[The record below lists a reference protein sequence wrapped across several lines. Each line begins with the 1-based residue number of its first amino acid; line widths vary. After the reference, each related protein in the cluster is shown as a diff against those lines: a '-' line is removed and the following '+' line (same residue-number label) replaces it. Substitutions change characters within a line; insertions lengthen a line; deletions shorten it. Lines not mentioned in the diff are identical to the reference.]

1 MGWVESGWRQYSQT
15 GVPLISDDFGYGIM
29 QITSGMAGASHDL
42 RGSIDGDTQS
52 KIASNYAYNI
62 AIGASI
68 LAQKYAAAP
77 KIGNGDPQVLE
88 HWYYALWAYNGW
100 GWGNNPNNSR
110 FDHSGSPASHPAGF
124 PYQERVLYLVAHPPR
139 DSNGLS
145 LWRPTPV
152 SMPSRH
158 AIGVKAGPLAELK
171 RLHLQPPPSLAS
183 DAEAVPLQIFTPGGS
198 RMVKLKVVNSGLE
211 GWPSGSSNRIGVGY
225 HIFTSRGNPWADIS
239 PFSKDL
245 VQYGQGVVHLA
256 RNVLPGQS
264 IRASVPVHAP
274 TAPGT
279 FLVIWDMVQGD
290 TTWFSAQGAPAG
302 TQVLQV
308 VKPGAL
314 ARATPMP
321 GEKTVVQPDVSLRY
335 LKDTSFPDGT
345 TVAPRAHFD
354 KGWLVF
360 NDGKRTWSPDW
371 LLQLRSGPS
380 LGAKQISLPTAA
392 GCTSANIVVHL
403 HAPSRPR
410 HVVSVWQLR
419 DPAGT
424 YVGERLSLR
433 IDVRVSSPQPT
444 VSATPHA
451 RPTTTAAVPT
461 PTPVG

>member
-1 MGWVESGWRQYSQT
+1 MLHQAARRWRLMFIRGRPVTASPCWWCFQM
-15 GVPLISDDFGYGIM
+15 IAN
-29 QITSGMAGASHDL
+29 AGL
-42 RGSIDGDTQS
+42 VTIV
-52 KIASNYAYNI
+52 Y
-62 AIGASI
+62 
-68 LAQKYAAAP
+68 
-77 KIGNGDPQVLE
+77 LE
-88 HWYYALWAYNGW
+88 L
-100 GWGNNPNNSR
+100 
-110 FDHSGSPASHPAGF
+110 
-124 PYQERVLYLVAHPPR
+124 
-139 DSNGLS
+139 
-145 LWRPTPV
+145 
-152 SMPSRH
+152 SRH
-158 AIGVKAGPLAELK
+158 Q
-171 RLHLQPPPSLAS
+171 R
-183 DAEAVPLQIFTPGGS
+183 
-198 RMVKLKVVNSGLE
+198 
-211 GWPSGSSNRIGVGY
+211 
-225 HIFTSRGNPWADIS
+225 
-239 PFSKDL
+239 
-245 VQYGQGVVHLA
+245 HLA
-256 RNVLPGQS
+256 IPQRHGTEHVT
-264 IRASVPVHAP
+264 VHAP

-392 GCTSANIVVHL
+392 GCTSANIIVHL

-451 RPTTTAAVPT
+451 RPTTTAAVPISDT
-461 PTPVG
+461 TTRCPR